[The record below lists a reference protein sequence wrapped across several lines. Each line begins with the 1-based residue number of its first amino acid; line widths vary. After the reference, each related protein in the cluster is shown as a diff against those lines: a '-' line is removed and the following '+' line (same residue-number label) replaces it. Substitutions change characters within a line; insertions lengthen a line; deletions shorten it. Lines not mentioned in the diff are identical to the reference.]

1 MNPGDDASFQSL
13 TQQISDVE
21 GLALHAYKEKCLR
34 RRIAVRMRARGVH
47 TYQDYQSLLQQHP
60 EEYPKLRD
68 SLTIN
73 VTKFYRNAATWES
86 LADSVLP
93 DLFQAREGR
102 VRVWSAGCASGEEPY
117 TLAMVFA
124 DLADRL
130 ARRKWLNRVTIDA
143 TDIDRQ
149 CMARAETAR
158 YRPTVFEEAP
168 DHFREEYCVPVDD
181 EYQVIPRL
189 RALVQVRHVDLMR
202 DPPLTSEYDL
212 VVCRNVVIYFDRPTQ
227 EQLYQTFA
235 DVLPKE
241 KGVLVLGKVETLF
254 GPVQKRFTLLDVRE
268 RIYRRCA

>member
-1 MNPGDDASFQSL
+1 MNPGDDASFQAL
-13 TQQISDVE
+13 TQQISDAE

-34 RRIAVRMRARGVH
+34 RRIAVRMRAQGVH
-47 TYQDYQSLLQQHP
+47 TYQDYQSVLQHHP

-86 LADSVLP
+86 LADTVLP
-93 DLFQAREGR
+93 ELFQAREGH

-130 ARRKWLNRVTIDA
+130 AHRLWLNRVTIDA

-149 CMARAETAR
+149 CMARAEVAR
-158 YRPTVFEEAP
+158 YRLTAFEEAP
-168 DHFREEYCVPVDD
+168 DHFRDEYCRPVGDEFEVVPS
-181 EYQVIPRL
+181 L
-189 RALVQVRHVDLMR
+189 RELVRVRHLDLMR
-202 DPPLTSEYDL
+202 DPPLATAYDL

-227 EQLYQTFA
+227 EQLYHTFA
-235 DVLPKE
+235 DVLPEK

>member
-1 MNPGDDASFQSL
+1 MNPGDDASFQAL

-21 GLALHAYKEKCLR
+21 GLALHSYKEKCLR
-34 RRIAVRMRARGVH
+34 RRIAVRMRAQGVH
-47 TYQDYQSLLQQHP
+47 TYHDYQSMLRQHP

-86 LADSVLP
+86 LADTVLP
-93 DLFQAREGR
+93 ELFQEREGR
-102 VRVWSAGCASGEEPY
+102 VRIWSAGCSSGEEPY

-124 DLADRL
+124 DLASRLSRRTWLDRV
-130 ARRKWLNRVTIDA
+130 AIDA

-149 CMARAETAR
+149 CMVQAEVAR
-158 YRPTVFEEAP
+158 YRSTAFEEAP
-168 DHFREEYCVPVDD
+168 GHFREEYCRPVDD
-181 EYQVIPRL
+181 GHEVIPSL
-189 RALVQVRHVDLMR
+189 RALVQVRHLDLMR
-202 DPPLTSEYDL
+202 DPPLRAEYDL

-227 EQLYQTFA
+227 EHLYHKFA
-235 DVLPKE
+235 DVLPEE